1 MNQQEVEGRYL
12 RLKQEL
18 AEAYASSA
26 WDSPHIDRLA
36 RELFEIDRIAK
47 NQDTETQPLQAP
59 CQNGACWSTPWKF
72 SDQSSVGT

>member
-47 NQDTETQPLQAP
+47 RSGHRDAAFVRP
-59 CQNGACWSTPWKF
+59 CQNGARWSTPWKF

>member
-36 RELFEIDRIAK
+36 RELFELDQVAK
-47 NQDTETQPLQAP
+47 GQDTETHSL
-59 CQNGACWSTPWKF
+59 
-72 SDQSSVGT
+72 